1 MRIISELRK
10 LADKNDLF
18 CLFAVI
24 IMNSSIYEHYRV
36 TSLILI
42 NLPNKQRRQRPGG
55 HGVMTLVLE
64 EIHQLFSSLCFLG
77 WLFPISKVVF

>member
-1 MRIISELRK
+1 MRIISGLRK

-18 CLFAVI
+18 CLFPVI

-42 NLPNKQRRQRPGG
+42 NLPNKQRRQRPGD

-64 EIHQLFSSLCFLG
+64 EIQQLFSSLCLLDDCFQFL
-77 WLFPISKVVF
+77 K